1 MRAGHF
7 VSWESRRGA
16 SSDHHIRGSALSSN
30 TVQTVQESQP
40 AASAP
45 DQSRAVARLSSDYFL
60 RTLALMSEFHDGDI
74 IKAIVFQSI
83 VAANTAHL
91 ESTGD
96 GARYTGVGAAPPDEL
111 RRPVSALA
119 ISQALGMPF
128 ETTRRYV
135 NRLLAE
141 GKCVRVRKG
150 VIAPQAVVQSPEGS
164 RLTTANFN
172 NVRRFVRELK
182 RAGVVLD

>member
-1 MRAGHF
+1 MPTNAAPTPKEDR
-7 VSWESRRGA
+7 
-16 SSDHHIRGSALSSN
+16 
-30 TVQTVQESQP
+30 P
-40 AASAP
+40 AAHGL

-60 RTLALMSEFHDGDI
+60 RTLALMSEFHEGDI
-74 IKAIVFQSI
+74 IKAIVFQAI

-91 ESTGD
+91 DQSPD
-96 GARYTGVGAAPPDEL
+96 GARYTAADNAPPDDL

-119 ISQALGMPF
+119 IAQALGMPF

-150 VIAPQAVVQSPEGS
+150 VIAPRAVVQSPEAS
-164 RLTTANFN
+164 RLTLANVG

-182 RAGVVLD
+182 RAGVALD